1 MKHLRKISV
10 VNAAIDEDELAALDM
25 IFQFVLD
32 LVDAKGKEA
41 QADS

>member
-10 VNAAIDEDELAALDM
+10 VNAAIDEDEMAALEM

-32 LVDAKGKEA
+32 LVDSKSKEA
-41 QADS
+41 